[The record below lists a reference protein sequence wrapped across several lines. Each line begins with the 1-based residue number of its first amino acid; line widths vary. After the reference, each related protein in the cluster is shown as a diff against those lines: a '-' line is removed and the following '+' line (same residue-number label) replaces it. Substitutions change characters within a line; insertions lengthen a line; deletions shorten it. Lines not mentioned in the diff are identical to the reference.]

1 MAGGFVGVD
10 LFLASGR
17 LLGSCALSVRCGPGN
32 TGQDT
37 IGFEIE
43 IENRLQRMGQS
54 LDSYALPLPIDP
66 TTEVTCE
73 EHAHLEFRP
82 GVKQERDSSVTE
94 ASCRIS
100 PDFGTI
106 FPTWGRD

>member
-43 IENRLQRMGQS
+43 IEQ
-54 LDSYALPLPIDP
+54 
-66 TTEVTCE
+66 
-73 EHAHLEFRP
+73 
-82 GVKQERDSSVTE
+82 
-94 ASCRIS
+94 
-100 PDFGTI
+100 
-106 FPTWGRD
+106 

>member
-43 IENRLQRMGQS
+43 IEMMGPQITSQILDLQP
-54 LDSYALPLPIDP
+54 AI
-66 TTEVTCE
+66 T
-73 EHAHLEFRP
+73 
-82 GVKQERDSSVTE
+82 
-94 ASCRIS
+94 ASC
-100 PDFGTI
+100 
-106 FPTWGRD
+106 

>member
-1 MAGGFVGVD
+1 MMAGGFVGVD

-43 IENRLQRMGQS
+43 IEITYFNRIIMDLHKAS
-54 LDSYALPLPIDP
+54 IEELLHTYIYKLKSYIKGYIK
-66 TTEVTCE
+66 
-73 EHAHLEFRP
+73 AH
-82 GVKQERDSSVTE
+82 
-94 ASCRIS
+94 I
-100 PDFGTI
+100 
-106 FPTWGRD
+106 

>member
-32 TGQDT
+32 MGQDT

-43 IENRLQRMGQS
+43 IEIVQLMLSLVMVVSMVYMTLRLSNNLS
-54 LDSYALPLPIDP
+54 L
-66 TTEVTCE
+66 
-73 EHAHLEFRP
+73 
-82 GVKQERDSSVTE
+82 
-94 ASCRIS
+94 
-100 PDFGTI
+100 
-106 FPTWGRD
+106 

>member
-43 IENRLQRMGQS
+43 IEMIL
-54 LDSYALPLPIDP
+54 ACP
-66 TTEVTCE
+66 
-73 EHAHLEFRP
+73 
-82 GVKQERDSSVTE
+82 
-94 ASCRIS
+94 RIWNKV
-100 PDFGTI
+100 I
-106 FPTWGRD
+106 MC

>member
-1 MAGGFVGVD
+1 MAGLMAGGFVGVD

-43 IENRLQRMGQS
+43 IVQRAQQS
-54 LDSYALPLPIDP
+54 SQYIQSSNLLGLRI
-66 TTEVTCE
+66 TV
-73 EHAHLEFRP
+73 HA
-82 GVKQERDSSVTE
+82 
-94 ASCRIS
+94 
-100 PDFGTI
+100 
-106 FPTWGRD
+106 

>member
-43 IENRLQRMGQS
+43 IEINQCTFNIQ
-54 LDSYALPLPIDP
+54 
-66 TTEVTCE
+66 
-73 EHAHLEFRP
+73 
-82 GVKQERDSSVTE
+82 
-94 ASCRIS
+94 
-100 PDFGTI
+100 
-106 FPTWGRD
+106 

>member
-43 IENRLQRMGQS
+43 IEIVKRRGSNRG
-54 LDSYALPLPIDP
+54 
-66 TTEVTCE
+66 
-73 EHAHLEFRP
+73 
-82 GVKQERDSSVTE
+82 
-94 ASCRIS
+94 
-100 PDFGTI
+100 GTVCS
-106 FPTWGRD
+106 WGMCGCV

>member
-1 MAGGFVGVD
+1 MAGLMASGFVGVD

-43 IENRLQRMGQS
+43 IE
-54 LDSYALPLPIDP
+54 
-66 TTEVTCE
+66 
-73 EHAHLEFRP
+73 
-82 GVKQERDSSVTE
+82 
-94 ASCRIS
+94 IS
-100 PDFGTI
+100 QPVQG
-106 FPTWGRD
+106 

>member
-1 MAGGFVGVD
+1 MAGLMAGGFVGVD

-43 IENRLQRMGQS
+43 IET
-54 LDSYALPLPIDP
+54 PIR
-66 TTEVTCE
+66 TY
-73 EHAHLEFRP
+73 FS
-82 GVKQERDSSVTE
+82 Q
-94 ASCRIS
+94 
-100 PDFGTI
+100 
-106 FPTWGRD
+106 

>member
-43 IENRLQRMGQS
+43 IEIGLEGRCVALTVWRVQYWRELLLQLASAAGGRARGG
-54 LDSYALPLPIDP
+54 
-66 TTEVTCE
+66 C
-73 EHAHLEFRP
+73 
-82 GVKQERDSSVTE
+82 SSVSRS
-94 ASCRIS
+94 AQLHKIQLRCGVFR
-100 PDFGTI
+100 
-106 FPTWGRD
+106 RDLSG

>member
-43 IENRLQRMGQS
+43 IEIEMS
-54 LDSYALPLPIDP
+54 SMCHCYATGT
-66 TTEVTCE
+66 TTECMLTCLRLRL
-73 EHAHLEFRP
+73 LEKLNTKLRKLKDI
-82 GVKQERDSSVTE
+82 VYVMVRCS
-94 ASCRIS
+94 I
-100 PDFGTI
+100 
-106 FPTWGRD
+106 

>member
-43 IENRLQRMGQS
+43 IEITYQNGFVGIHWDGNTYS
-54 LDSYALPLPIDP
+54 
-66 TTEVTCE
+66 
-73 EHAHLEFRP
+73 
-82 GVKQERDSSVTE
+82 
-94 ASCRIS
+94 
-100 PDFGTI
+100 
-106 FPTWGRD
+106 

>member
-1 MAGGFVGVD
+1 MAGLMAGGFVGVD

-43 IENRLQRMGQS
+43 IEIEIAKTRKIMS
-54 LDSYALPLPIDP
+54 FYK
-66 TTEVTCE
+66 V
-73 EHAHLEFRP
+73 
-82 GVKQERDSSVTE
+82 
-94 ASCRIS
+94 
-100 PDFGTI
+100 
-106 FPTWGRD
+106 

>member
-37 IGFEIE
+37 IGFDIE
-43 IENRLQRMGQS
+43 IE
-54 LDSYALPLPIDP
+54 
-66 TTEVTCE
+66 TC
-73 EHAHLEFRP
+73 
-82 GVKQERDSSVTE
+82 SSKADVVFLTP
-94 ASCRIS
+94 R
-100 PDFGTI
+100 
-106 FPTWGRD
+106 

>member
-43 IENRLQRMGQS
+43 IEILVMRAAVMRRRAHRLGRVVVQQLVVSSDHPHQVCSCQHS
-54 LDSYALPLPIDP
+54 LSDLSKL
-66 TTEVTCE
+66 
-73 EHAHLEFRP
+73 
-82 GVKQERDSSVTE
+82 
-94 ASCRIS
+94 
-100 PDFGTI
+100 
-106 FPTWGRD
+106 

>member
-32 TGQDT
+32 TGQNT

-43 IENRLQRMGQS
+43 IEI
-54 LDSYALPLPIDP
+54 P
-66 TTEVTCE
+66 
-73 EHAHLEFRP
+73 
-82 GVKQERDSSVTE
+82 
-94 ASCRIS
+94 
-100 PDFGTI
+100 PDATQ
-106 FPTWGRD
+106 TQLVATQ

>member
-43 IENRLQRMGQS
+43 IEITIGKLNFHKRPRYGLPPQLGYQPLTDEVVASPAVHKGQHGLIQNPLQVS
-54 LDSYALPLPIDP
+54 LQ
-66 TTEVTCE
+66 
-73 EHAHLEFRP
+73 H
-82 GVKQERDSSVTE
+82 
-94 ASCRIS
+94 
-100 PDFGTI
+100 
-106 FPTWGRD
+106 

>member
-17 LLGSCALSVRCGPGN
+17 LLGSCALSVRCGPGS

-43 IENRLQRMGQS
+43 IEMISQIGRRLPHS
-54 LDSYALPLPIDP
+54 FESIVAAPFDKVL
-66 TTEVTCE
+66 
-73 EHAHLEFRP
+73 
-82 GVKQERDSSVTE
+82 
-94 ASCRIS
+94 
-100 PDFGTI
+100 
-106 FPTWGRD
+106 

>member
-43 IENRLQRMGQS
+43 IEINCIVQGHFHQWYGL
-54 LDSYALPLPIDP
+54 
-66 TTEVTCE
+66 
-73 EHAHLEFRP
+73 
-82 GVKQERDSSVTE
+82 
-94 ASCRIS
+94 
-100 PDFGTI
+100 
-106 FPTWGRD
+106 

>member
-43 IENRLQRMGQS
+43 IE
-54 LDSYALPLPIDP
+54 I
-66 TTEVTCE
+66 E
-73 EHAHLEFRP
+73 EQCCNLL
-82 GVKQERDSSVTE
+82 S
-94 ASCRIS
+94 
-100 PDFGTI
+100 
-106 FPTWGRD
+106 

>member
-43 IENRLQRMGQS
+43 IEITR
-54 LDSYALPLPIDP
+54 ALGPIMLCYVNLTP
-66 TTEVTCE
+66 S
-73 EHAHLEFRP
+73 
-82 GVKQERDSSVTE
+82 GS
-94 ASCRIS
+94 
-100 PDFGTI
+100 
-106 FPTWGRD
+106 

>member
-37 IGFEIE
+37 ISFEIE
-43 IENRLQRMGQS
+43 IEMFDS
-54 LDSYALPLPIDP
+54 LICGS
-66 TTEVTCE
+66 
-73 EHAHLEFRP
+73 RS
-82 GVKQERDSSVTE
+82 G
-94 ASCRIS
+94 
-100 PDFGTI
+100 
-106 FPTWGRD
+106 

>member
-1 MAGGFVGVD
+1 MGQGMAGLMAGGFVGVD

-43 IENRLQRMGQS
+43 IEIMSNVIWFS
-54 LDSYALPLPIDP
+54 A
-66 TTEVTCE
+66 EV
-73 EHAHLEFRP
+73 
-82 GVKQERDSSVTE
+82 
-94 ASCRIS
+94 AS
-100 PDFGTI
+100 
-106 FPTWGRD
+106 

>member
-43 IENRLQRMGQS
+43 INVKKW
-54 LDSYALPLPIDP
+54 ALP
-66 TTEVTCE
+66 
-73 EHAHLEFRP
+73 
-82 GVKQERDSSVTE
+82 
-94 ASCRIS
+94 
-100 PDFGTI
+100 
-106 FPTWGRD
+106 